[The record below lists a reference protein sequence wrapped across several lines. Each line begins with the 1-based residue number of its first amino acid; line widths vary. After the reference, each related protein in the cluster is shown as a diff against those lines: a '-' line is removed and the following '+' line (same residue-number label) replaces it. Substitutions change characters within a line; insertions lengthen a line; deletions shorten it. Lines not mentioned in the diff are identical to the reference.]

1 MKLDLRIAQVII
13 LFSIIFISINSYEQ
27 AWAQNST
34 LEEDM
39 LVGPLYDFLDNNSV
53 LDFLLFIIGV
63 AVYSLFVWY
72 FYRFI
77 SKRDLLPKFF
87 YPLTNEKN
95 ESKIKIVKY
104 TVAYLGVFPLIV
116 FAWFIV
122 LAFFV
127 FLIGKEMP
135 FEIALFVSLII
146 IAVVRILSYYRE
158 DASKE
163 VAKMIPY
170 AILSIF
176 LTSLVVFNDP
186 NFLTEKHLN
195 LIPTHFVKN
204 LEEIASAII
213 IITIFEFSFRFAFII
228 KRRLLPVSEKKLEES
243 IETEV
248 EEITKAH
255 FKKMEQK
262 QNEAER
268 KIDELLK
275 KLKDAEKNHS

>member
-13 LFSIIFISINSYEQ
+13 LFSIIFISINSHEQ

-39 LVGPLYDFLDNNSV
+39 LVGPLFDFLDNNSV

-87 YPLTNEKN
+87 YPVFNEKN
-95 ESKIKIVKY
+95 VSKIKIVGY
-104 TVAYLGVFPLIV
+104 SAAYLGVFPLIV

-135 FEIALFVSLII
+135 FEIALFVSLVII
-146 IAVVRILSYYRE
+146 GVVRILSYYRE
-158 DASKE
+158 EASKE

-186 NFLTEKHLN
+186 NFLTEKHFN
-195 LIPTHFVKN
+195 LIPTHFIGN
-204 LEEIASAII
+204 LEQIASAII
-213 IITIFEFSFRFAFII
+213 IITIFEFSFRAAFII
-228 KRRLLPVSEKKLEES
+228 KRKILPKSDKKLEES

-248 EEITKAH
+248 EAITKAH
-255 FKKMEQK
+255 FKKMEQR
-262 QNEAER
+262 QIDAEK
-268 KIDELLK
+268 KIDDLLK
-275 KLKDAEKNHS
+275 KLKDAEKSNS

>member
-13 LFSIIFISINSYEQ
+13 LFSIIFISINSHEQ

-39 LVGPLYDFLDNNSV
+39 LVGPLFDFLDNNSV

-87 YPLTNEKN
+87 YPVFNEKN
-95 ESKIKIVKY
+95 VSKIKIVGY
-104 TVAYLGVFPLIV
+104 SAAYLGVFPLIV

-127 FLIGKEMP
+127 FLIGKETP
-135 FEIALFVSLII
+135 FEIALFVSLVI

-158 DASKE
+158 EASKE

-186 NFLTEKHLN
+186 NFLTEKHFN

-213 IITIFEFSFRFAFII
+213 IITIFEFSFRAAFII
-228 KRRLLPVSEKKLEES
+228 KRKILPKSDKKLEES

-255 FKKMEQK
+255 FKKMEQR
-262 QNEAER
+262 QIDAEK
-268 KIDELLK
+268 KIDDLLK
-275 KLKDAEKNHS
+275 KVKDTEKSNS